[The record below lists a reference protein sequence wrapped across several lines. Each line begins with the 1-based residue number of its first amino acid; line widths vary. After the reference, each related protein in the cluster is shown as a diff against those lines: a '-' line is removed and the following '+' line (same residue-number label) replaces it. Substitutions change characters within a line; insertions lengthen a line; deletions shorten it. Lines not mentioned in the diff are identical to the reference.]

1 MTNILVEL
9 FNKYNIVYDRK
20 YKILFIHKAI
30 SVRDFV
36 YLKALLALSMYDI
49 EDIRVY

>member
-1 MTNILVEL
+1 MTNVLVEL

-36 YLKALLALSMYDI
+36 YLKSLLRVSMYELD
-49 EDIRVY
+49 DIRVY